1 MKARAPYTHRLP
13 AARLPGWSQV
23 RLTRCCPP
31 VLISLILMALATCVP
46 PLARGEPPAFLSE
59 ERAVPPVARSAPFT
73 PKVLGLLA
81 VLSLDEKLSLVH
93 GAADP
98 TQLGNVGYLPGVPR
112 LGIPPRRDADAFGIQ
127 VAAYA
132 TAAPT
137 RLGLGATFDR
147 QGVLAWGQVEG
158 NEGRAL

>member
-1 MKARAPYTHRLP
+1 MKLIHLYRVTLTGLLLCALSAYGQQGSNNVEHGAP
-13 AARLPGWSQV
+13 
-23 RLTRCCPP
+23 
-31 VLISLILMALATCVP
+31 
-46 PLARGEPPAFLSE
+46 ARGEPLASALD
-59 ERAVPPVARSAPFT
+59 ERAEPPVARSAPFT
-73 PKVLGLLA
+73 PKVFSLLA

-98 TQLGNVGYLPGVPR
+98 TQLGNAGYLPGVPR

-137 RLGLGATFDR
+137 RLGLGATFDLKP
-147 QGVLAWGQVEG
+147 VLAWGQVAG
-158 NEGRAL
+158 NEIPALGVD